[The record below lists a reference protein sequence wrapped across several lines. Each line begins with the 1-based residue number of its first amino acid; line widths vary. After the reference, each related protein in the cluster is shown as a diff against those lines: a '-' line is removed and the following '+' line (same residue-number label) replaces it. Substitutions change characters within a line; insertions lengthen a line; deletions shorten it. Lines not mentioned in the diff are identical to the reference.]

1 VPSEHGS
8 RIQSQ
13 KELELEIICKVCDKG
28 LLGKKKKYRMSGPV
42 VAIGYILLIPSVLGI
57 AFSLLMLVMTTASR
71 GGVGLAE
78 GIIIF
83 VALGFLVMGLLGWLL
98 VMKKQVLQ
106 CSICGAV
113 VNAT

>member
-1 VPSEHGS
+1 
-8 RIQSQ
+8 
-13 KELELEIICKVCDKG
+13 LEITCKVCDKG
-28 LLGKKKKYRMSGPV
+28 LLTLKKKYRMSGPV
-42 VAIGYILLIPSVLGI
+42 VAIGYILLIPSALGM
-57 AFSLLMLVMTTASR
+57 AFSLLMFVMTTAFR

-83 VALGFLVMGLLGWLL
+83 IALSFLVIGLLGWLL

-106 CSICGAV
+106 CNLCGAV